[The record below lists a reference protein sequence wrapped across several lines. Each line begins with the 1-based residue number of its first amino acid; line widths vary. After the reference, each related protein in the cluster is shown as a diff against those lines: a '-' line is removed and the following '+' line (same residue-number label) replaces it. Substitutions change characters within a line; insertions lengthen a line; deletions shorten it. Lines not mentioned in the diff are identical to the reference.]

1 MLKRI
6 ILHWTA
12 GADGVNQK
20 EADSY
25 NFIVARNGVV
35 TNGSHPPEAQTAANV
50 KKGSKFYAAHCL
62 NCNTGSIG
70 VSLDAMADAKESPF
84 NAGKYP
90 ITEEQLGAMAQLVAS
105 LCLKY
110 GIPVTRETV
119 LSHAEVQRTLG
130 IAQRQKWDISWLP
143 GMDKPGDAIVVG
155 DKLRRMVSDALADF
169 EGAKDRSEKPIEP
182 LPTLRRGMRTVHV
195 ATAQSALIAKK
206 YLSGKGSEK
215 ADGDFG
221 ALTEAAVKAF
231 QRDKGLKQD
240 GVVGPKTWE
249 KLNEGLKK

>member
-25 NFIVARNGVV
+25 NFIVARTGVV

-84 NAGKYP
+84 DAGKYP
-90 ITEEQLGAMAQLVAS
+90 ITEIQLDAMAELCVA
-105 LCLKY
+105 LMVKY
-110 GIPVTRETV
+110 KIPLTKETV
-119 LSHAEVQRTLG
+119 LTHAEVQPTLG
-130 IAQRQKWDISWLP
+130 IRQNQKWDIRWLP
-143 GMDKPGDAIVVG
+143 GMAGVGGAIEVG
-155 DKLRRMVSDALADF
+155 DKLRAMIAAKMNATALAP
-169 EGAKDRSEKPIEP
+169 AIPVL
-182 LPTLRRGMRTVHV
+182 LPVLRKGSRDAEHV
-195 ATAQSALIAKK
+195 SNAQRALIRAK
-206 YLSGKGSEK
+206 YLSGKGGER
-215 ADGDFG
+215 ADGVFG
-221 ALTEAAVKAF
+221 NLTFFAVKAF
-231 QRDKGLKQD
+231 QRDKGLKDD
-240 GVVGPKTWE
+240 GVIGAKTWAE
-249 KLNEGLKK
+249 LQKE

>member
-1 MLKRI
+1 MLQRI

-12 GADGVNQK
+12 GADGVN
-20 EADSY
+20 ETESDSY
-25 NFIVARNGVV
+25 NFIVGRDGSV
-35 TNGSHPPEAQTAANV
+35 TNGSHPPEAQV
-50 KKGSKFYAAHCL
+50 PPLKYGHYAAHTL
-62 NCNTGSIG
+62 NCNSYSIG
-70 VSLDAMADAKESPF
+70 VSLDAMADAKEVPF

-90 ITEEQLGAMAQLVAS
+90 ITEEQLGAAAQLVAS

-143 GMDKPGDAIVVG
+143 GMEKPGDAIVVG

-169 EGAKDRSEKPIEP
+169 EREKDRSEKPIEP